1 MYGDKQS
8 LSKEQKEVTNL
19 VIALRQV
26 DNIVSL
32 LEENEW
38 RNYLYNH
45 LSPVRY
51 ELERQLT
58 NLKEKQSNYLNL
70 EQIH

>member
-58 NLKEKQSNYLNL
+58 NLKEKQSNGK
-70 EQIH
+70 EVQD

>member
-8 LSKEQKEVTNL
+8 LSKEQKEATNL

-58 NLKEKQSNYLNL
+58 NLKEKQSNGK
-70 EQIH
+70 EVQD

>member
-8 LSKEQKEVTNL
+8 LSKEQKEATNL

-51 ELERQLT
+51 ELDRQLT
-58 NLKEKQSNYLNL
+58 NLKEKQSNGK
-70 EQIH
+70 EVQD